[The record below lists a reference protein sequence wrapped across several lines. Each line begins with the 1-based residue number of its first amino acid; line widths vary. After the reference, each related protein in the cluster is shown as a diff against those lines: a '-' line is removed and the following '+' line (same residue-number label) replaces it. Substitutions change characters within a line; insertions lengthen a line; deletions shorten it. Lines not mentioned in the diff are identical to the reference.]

1 MNIKEIIEI
10 TVNETVKK
18 LQSERLIKEKKL
30 STYKKAEKFLYNYP
44 MWKKD
49 PEAVQI

>member
-30 STYKKAEKFLYNYP
+30 STYKKTEKLHL
-44 MWKKD
+44 
-49 PEAVQI
+49 VRILIGI